1 MAGGRP
7 SDYNAEIAQTVCMRI
22 AEGESLRMV
31 CRDEAMPDKSTVLRW
46 LGRHEEF
53 RAQYAQAKELG
64 IEAIAEELFEI
75 ADDGTNDWMELT
87 DSEGNAYGYK
97 ANGEHIQ
104 RSKLRIDTRKWY
116 LSKIVPKKYGDKVQ
130 SESTVTHRFGDV
142 PESELKA
149 RAAKLLGKMTGG

>member
-7 SDYNAEIAQTVCMRI
+7 TDYTPDTAQAVCMRI

-31 CRDEAMPDKSTVLRW
+31 CRDEEMPCKATILRW

-64 IEAIAEELFEI
+64 IEAMAEELFEI

-87 DSEGNAYGYK
+87 DKEGNAYGYK

-116 LSKIVPKKYGDKVQ
+116 LSKILPKKYGDKIQ
-130 SESTVTHRFGDV
+130 TEHSGHIDLAPKTDE
-142 PESELKA
+142 ELKV
-149 RAAKLLGKMTGG
+149 RAAALLGKLKEE

>member
-1 MAGGRP
+1 MPAGRP
-7 SDYNAEIAQTVCMRI
+7 TDYCEEIAQAICMRI

-46 LGRHEEF
+46 IGRHESF
-53 RAQYAQAKELG
+53 RDQYAQAKELG
-64 IEAIAEELFEI
+64 VEAIAEELFEI

-116 LSKIVPKKYGDKVQ
+116 LSKILPKKYGDRIQQDLTINEPLADRILEARK
-130 SESTVTHRFGDV
+130 RAK
-142 PESELKA
+142 PEA
-149 RAAKLLGKMTGG
+149 

>member
-1 MAGGRP
+1 MARP
-7 SDYNAEIAQTVCMRI
+7 SDYTEDTAQAICMRI

-46 LGRHEEF
+46 LGRHEKF
-53 RAQYAQAKELG
+53 RAQYAHAKEIG

-75 ADDGTNDWMELT
+75 ADDGSNDWMELT
-87 DSEGNAYGYK
+87 DSEDNVYGYK

-130 SESTVTHRFGDV
+130 TEHSGSISYSNMTED
-142 PESELKA
+142 ELERRIA
-149 RAAKLLGKMTGG
+149 ELSQG

>member
-7 SDYNAEIAQTVCMRI
+7 SEYNEETAKAVCMRI
-22 AEGESLRMV
+22 SEGESLRMV
-31 CRDEAMPDKSTVLRW
+31 CRDDAMPDKSTILRW
-46 LGRHEEF
+46 LGRYEQF
-53 RAQYAQAKELG
+53 RAQYAHAKELG

-87 DSEGNAYGYK
+87 DSEDNVYGYK

-116 LSKIVPKKYGDKVQ
+116 LSKILPKKYGDKL
-130 SESTVTHRFGDV
+130 
-142 PESELKA
+142 ELNSIGLPMVIVKDF
-149 RAAKLLGKMTGG
+149 TGRKNEPVDD